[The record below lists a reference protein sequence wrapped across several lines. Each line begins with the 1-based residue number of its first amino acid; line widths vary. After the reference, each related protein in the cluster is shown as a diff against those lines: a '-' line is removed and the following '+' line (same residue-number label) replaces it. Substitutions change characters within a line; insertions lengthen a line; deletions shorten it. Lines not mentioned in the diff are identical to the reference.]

1 MTTIRMSL
9 SRYLLI
15 SLMAF
20 VPNPT
25 MARQEMLMEVYNA
38 ELRIYEDAIKFHIY
52 LYRTYK

>member
-15 SLMAF
+15 SLMVF

-25 MARQEMLMEVYNA
+25 MARQEALMEEYNA
-38 ELRIYEDAIKFHIY
+38 ELRIYEDVF
-52 LYRTYK
+52 